1 MLLRRLKDA
10 IQGKAPLK
18 TKRSSK
24 WPAVRKNHLAK
35 HPCCAVCGGTEK
47 VEVHHIIPFHQDP
60 SLELESTNLISLC
73 EGLKSCNHHLWF
85 GHLGN
90 YKKTNPDVIKDAQF
104 WNEKLQ
110 N

>member
-1 MLLRRLKDA
+1 MILKRIKDA

-35 HPCCAVCGGTEK
+35 HPCCAVYGGTQK

-73 EGLKSCNHHLWF
+73 EGLRSCNHHLWF

>member
-1 MLLRRLKDA
+1 MLLKRLKDA
-10 IQGKAPLK
+10 IQGKAALK
-18 TKRSSK
+18 NKRSSK
-24 WPAVRKNHLAK
+24 WPAVRKNHLAT

-73 EGLKSCNHHLWF
+73 EGLRSCNHHLWF